1 MAIEYP
7 IHLCPVCGMPAEN
20 TGRICY
26 KHYQVTYD
34 KDGNVVSYKDIPV
47 NIPMCK
53 WYTTTEYPTF
63 KPKCQRYYWIPPAGF
78 FLPLFVWVGIL
89 AVWFE
94 CLL

>member
-1 MAIEYP
+1 
-7 IHLCPVCGMPAEN
+7 MPAEN

-53 WYTTTEYPTF
+53 WYTTTKYPTF
-63 KPKCQRYYWIPPAGF
+63 KPKCQKG
-78 FLPLFVWVGIL
+78 LFAKLKCHDQYNTCDSYEPSKKPGK
-89 AVWFE
+89 E
-94 CLL
+94 SKHGN